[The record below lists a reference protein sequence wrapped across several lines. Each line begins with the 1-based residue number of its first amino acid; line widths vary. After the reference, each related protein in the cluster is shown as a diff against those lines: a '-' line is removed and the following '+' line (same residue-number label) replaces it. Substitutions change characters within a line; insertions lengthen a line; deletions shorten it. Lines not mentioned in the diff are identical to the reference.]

1 MKILLLKEKKNNLT
15 SYLSSKMQ
23 CDYNTFKIILARLKQ
38 YIVNDEVIVLEGMCE
53 AYILVLI
60 LLFLQK

>member
-1 MKILLLKEKKNNLT
+1 
-15 SYLSSKMQ
+15 MQ